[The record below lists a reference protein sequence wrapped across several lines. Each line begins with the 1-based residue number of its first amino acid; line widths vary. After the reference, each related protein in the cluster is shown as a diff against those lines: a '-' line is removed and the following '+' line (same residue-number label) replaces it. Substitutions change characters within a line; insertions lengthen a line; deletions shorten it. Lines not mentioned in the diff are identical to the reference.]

1 MLKKG
6 RVLAKSFERELVIYR
21 HVLGDPRTPVTAKVF
36 LGLAIGY
43 LCLPFDLIP
52 DFIPVLGYVDD
63 AVVVPALVY
72 AAVRLIPQ
80 ELVAEHRA
88 DVLADRARHKID
100 MSEHHEHSHAGH
112 SHSPASFNTAFA
124 VGVALNAG
132 YIVFEAIFGF
142 LGHSL
147 ALVADAGHNVSDVL
161 GLLLAWCAGAM
172 AKSLPTKR
180 KTYGLRGTSIL
191 AALFNAI
198 FLLVSV
204 GAISWE
210 ALRRFKNPA
219 EVAAQT
225 VIWVSLLGI
234 AINTITA
241 LMFVSG
247 RKGDLNIRGAFLHM
261 AADAAIS
268 AGVVIAGLAILF
280 TGRHWI
286 DPTVS
291 LLICAVIVWGTWD
304 LLRES
309 VNLALQGVPK
319 DVDVDAVE
327 RYLSALPGIAK
338 VHDLHIWA
346 MSTTEIALTAHL
358 VKPDG
363 QLSDPLIDQIQHELY
378 DRFGIEHMTV
388 QLECGTCERSCQQES
403 ESVV

>member
-1 MLKKG
+1 M
-6 RVLAKSFERELVIYR
+6 A
-21 HVLGDPRTPVTAKVF
+21 HQHT
-36 LGLAIGY
+36 
-43 LCLPFDLIP
+43 
-52 DFIPVLGYVDD
+52 
-63 AVVVPALVY
+63 
-72 AAVRLIPQ
+72 
-80 ELVAEHRA
+80 
-88 DVLADRARHKID
+88 
-100 MSEHHEHSHAGH
+100 HAHTGH
-112 SHSPASFNTAFA
+112 SHGPASFNTAFA
-124 VGVALNAG
+124 IGVALNAG
-132 YIVFEAIFGF
+132 YVVFEAIFGVI
-142 LGHSL
+142 GHSL
-147 ALVADAGHNVSDVL
+147 ALVADAGHNLTDVL

-204 GAISWE
+204 GAIAWE
-210 ALRRFKNPA
+210 ALRRFNNPA
-219 EVAAQT
+219 EVAART

-234 AINTITA
+234 AINTATA
-241 LMFVSG
+241 LMFMSG

-286 DPTVS
+286 DPIVS

-319 DVDVDAVE
+319 DVDLDAVE

-363 QLSDPLIDQIQHELY
+363 DLDDPLLDRIQHELH
-378 DRFGIEHMTV
+378 DRFGIEHITV
-388 QLECGTCERSCQQES
+388 QLECGTCQRSCQQES